1 MSSPK
6 KAVWTERQQRA
17 FEELKN
23 CLTNAPVISA
33 PVEGGKYLL
42 ETDASDQAL
51 GAVLQ
56 QEQGGKLK
64 VIAYA
69 SRVLSSAERA
79 YCVTRKELL
88 AVIFGLKQFRHFL
101 LMNQFVLRVDHSA
114 LTALLRSP
122 NPVGQSARWLDIIV
136 DYNFE
141 IQYRSGALHRNADS
155 LSRRPCTSD
164 ERIPCR
170 QCEKSI
176 PSAAECQRVTRQRS
190 YASHP
195 YVCRSRLS
203 ECESAWVSADIGKLP
218 DSMAYLKGRLK
229 RQLNHQRCRLS
240 GDEDVNISVH
250 EPLGSRSTETVGFE
264 WSNTSP
270 DDDDNRKSMDVSGN
284 TDQETE
290 NCKQLCTLRNCN
302 TIDLSH
308 GVFRR
313 EQRQDPVVKV
323 IIEYKE
329 KSTEA
334 PKWEEIAMENVEIQN
349 LWSQWDTLEIKDG
362 VLYRKMIKPDD
373 TVDSYQL
380 IVPCSLRQT
389 IMRQVHEMG
398 HLGTAKTQDRLRQY
412 AYWRGWKQDVAVFV
426 RRCERCNRY
435 RRTSQFK
442 QGPLQSLP
450 VCTVMQRL
458 HIDLMGPLLKS
469 RHYKYLMSAVCPFSK
484 YLIAVPLPDKS
495 AVNVAKALVKH
506 VFFIYGAVEFCFSD
520 RGTEFE
526 NEVLQNVCQILGIH
540 KSCTTGYRPNSD
552 GAVEKTQATISSIF
566 AKTEKTHQKDW
577 SDLVPYVT
585 FAYNT
590 AVHSVTK
597 HTPFY
602 LMFGRH
608 PITGIDWQLEHQSPA
623 EVQDMDMFSERMR

>member
-1 MSSPK
+1 
-6 KAVWTERQQRA
+6 
-17 FEELKN
+17 
-23 CLTNAPVISA
+23 
-33 PVEGGKYLL
+33 
-42 ETDASDQAL
+42 
-51 GAVLQ
+51 
-56 QEQGGKLK
+56 
-64 VIAYA
+64 
-69 SRVLSSAERA
+69 
-79 YCVTRKELL
+79 
-88 AVIFGLKQFRHFL
+88 
-101 LMNQFVLRVDHSA
+101 
-114 LTALLRSP
+114 
-122 NPVGQSARWLDIIV
+122 
-136 DYNFE
+136 
-141 IQYRSGALHRNADS
+141 
-155 LSRRPCTSD
+155 
-164 ERIPCR
+164 
-170 QCEKSI
+170 
-176 PSAAECQRVTRQRS
+176 
-190 YASHP
+190 
-195 YVCRSRLS
+195 
-203 ECESAWVSADIGKLP
+203 
-218 DSMAYLKGRLK
+218 MAYLKGRLK
-229 RQLNHQRCRLS
+229 RQLNRQRCRLS

-264 WSNTSP
+264 LSNTSP

-284 TDQETE
+284 TDQDTE
-290 NCKQLCTLRNCN
+290 NYKQLCTLRNCN

-373 TVDSYQL
+373 TVHSYQL

-458 HIDLMGPLLKS
+458 HIDLMGPLVKS

-566 AKTEKTHQKDW
+566 AKTVKSHQKDW

-608 PITGIDWQLEHQSPA
+608 PITGIDWQLEHPSPT
-623 EVQDMDMFSERMR
+623 EVQDVDMFSERMRERMRVAHELVAEQLKCAFLRNKTRYDARVKAIQFKPGDFVWFFSPRKKQGLSRKWQLMTVGPYSRSQG